1 MKKLLKQIKADGKKQ
16 RYEKIK
22 KNENKKR
29 KKLNNK
35 KRKKKKQ

>member
-22 KNENKKR
+22 KMKIKR
-29 KKLNNK
+29 EKN
-35 KRKKKKQ
+35 